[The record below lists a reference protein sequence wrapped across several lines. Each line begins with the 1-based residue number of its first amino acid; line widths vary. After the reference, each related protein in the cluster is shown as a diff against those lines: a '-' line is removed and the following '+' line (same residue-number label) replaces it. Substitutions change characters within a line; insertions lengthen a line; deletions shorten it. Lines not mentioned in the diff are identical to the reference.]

1 MKRSLFLIGMPY
13 VGKSHWG
20 KLLAIHYN
28 VPFTDL
34 DELIERTSGRTI
46 TDIFSQ
52 SGEDAFRALE
62 HQCLNNLVTSD
73 TTPQIVACGGG
84 TPCFFNNIDIM
95 KQHGTVVWLNA
106 PIPYL
111 LKNAATDT
119 DTRPLIATAGDPAK
133 RLQQLLQEREPFY
146 SRAHHI
152 LQVEDISL
160 TTFDKI
166 LSHV

>member
-20 KLLAIHYN
+20 KLLATHYS

-34 DELIERTSGRTI
+34 DDLIEQTSGRTI
-46 TDIFSQ
+46 TEIFSQ
-52 SGEDAFRALE
+52 SDEDAFRALE
-62 HQCLNNLVTSD
+62 HQCLNNLVTAD

-95 KQHGTVVWLNA
+95 KQHGTVVWLDA

-111 LKNAATDT
+111 LKNAASDT
-119 DTRPLIATAGDPAK
+119 ATRPLIATAGDPET
-133 RLQQLLQEREPFY
+133 RLKQLLQEREPYY
-146 SRAHHI
+146 SQAHHI

>member
-13 VGKSHWG
+13 AGKSHWG
-20 KLLAIHYN
+20 KLLAGHYG

-34 DELIERTSGRTI
+34 DTLIEHTSGRTI
-46 TDIFSQ
+46 SDIFSQ
-52 SGEDAFRALE
+52 SGEDTFRALE
-62 HQCLNNLVTSD
+62 HQCLKDLLATATGLLV
-73 TTPQIVACGGG
+73 VACGGG
-84 TPCFFNNIDIM
+84 TPCFFNNMDIM

-106 PIPYL
+106 SIPYL
-111 LKNAATDT
+111 LKNASTT
-119 DTRPLIATAGDPAK
+119 TTVRPLIATNEDPAA
-133 RLQQLLQEREPFY
+133 RLEQLLSNRKEYY

>member
-1 MKRSLFLIGMPY
+1 MKRSLFLIGMPF

-20 KLLAIHYN
+20 KLLATHYS

-46 TDIFSQ
+46 TEIFSQ

-62 HQCLNNLVTSD
+62 HQCLDKLLTTETTS
-73 TTPQIVACGGG
+73 QIVASGGG
-84 TPCFFNNIDIM
+84 TPCFFNNIDLM

-106 PIPYL
+106 SIPYL
-111 LKNAATDT
+111 LKNAASDT
-119 DTRPLIATAGDPAK
+119 AGRPLIAATEDPAI
-133 RLQQLLQEREPFY
+133 RLKQLLQEREPYY
-146 SRAHHI
+146 SRAHYI

>member
-13 VGKSHWG
+13 AGKSHWG
-20 KLLAIHYN
+20 KLLAGHYGM
-28 VPFTDL
+28 PFTDL
-34 DELIERTSGRTI
+34 DNFIEQTAGRTI
-46 TDIFSQ
+46 RDIFSQ
-52 SGEDAFRALE
+52 SGEDTFRALE
-62 HQCLNNLVTSD
+62 HQCLKDLLTTATGPLV
-73 TTPQIVACGGG
+73 VACGGG
-84 TPCFFNNIDIM
+84 TPCFFNNIDLM

-106 PIPYL
+106 SIPYL
-111 LKNAATDT
+111 LKNATST
-119 DTRPLIATAGDPAK
+119 TTVRPLLVQSEDPAA
-133 RLQQLLQEREPFY
+133 RLEQLLSSRKEYY

>member
-20 KLLAIHYN
+20 KLLAGHNN

-34 DELIERTSGRTI
+34 DDFIEQTAGRTI
-46 TDIFSQ
+46 PDIFSQ
-52 SGEDAFRALE
+52 SGEDIFRALE
-62 HQCLNNLVTSD
+62 HQCLKNLLTTE

-84 TPCFFNNIDIM
+84 TPCFFNNMDIM

-106 PIPYL
+106 SIPYL
-111 LKNAATDT
+111 LKNATSDT
-119 DTRPLIATAGDPAK
+119 TTRPLIAQNEDPAT
-133 RLQQLLQEREPFY
+133 RLEQLLLSRKDYY

-166 LSHV
+166 LRHV